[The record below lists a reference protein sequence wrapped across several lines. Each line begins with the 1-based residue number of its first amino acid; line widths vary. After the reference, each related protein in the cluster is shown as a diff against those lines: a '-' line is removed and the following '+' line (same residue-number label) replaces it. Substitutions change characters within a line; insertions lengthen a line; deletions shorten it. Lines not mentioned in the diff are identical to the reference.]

1 MAPRES
7 TKMTN
12 FGDRD
17 GDDSYENI
25 QMPVDIEDEDDI
37 EEDEDEEY
45 GDEDINEYFRLY
57 WETLG
62 NSNSMFRVPDFLK
75 LVIQI
80 LNKLQVSTNTGIN
93 LYKIVQTLQE
103 HSILITECLENN
115 INPQI
120 LRHTSA
126 TP

>member
-17 GDDSYENI
+17 GDDSDMYENI
-25 QMPVDIEDEDDI
+25 QLPVDTED
-37 EEDEDEEY
+37 EDEDEEY
-45 GDEDINEYFRLY
+45 GDEDINEYFRRY

-62 NSNSMFRVPDFLK
+62 NSNSMFRIPDFLK

-120 LRHTSA
+120 LRYTSA

>member
-7 TKMTN
+7 AKMTN

-17 GDDSYENI
+17 GDDSDMYENI
-25 QMPVDIEDEDDI
+25 QLPVDTEDE
-37 EEDEDEEY
+37 EEDEEY
-45 GDEDINEYFRLY
+45 GDEDINEYFRRY

-62 NSNSMFRVPDFLK
+62 NSNSMFRIPDFLN